1 MISILLQLLK
11 SNMILPKLNK
21 LILYNLHSSSFYKAI
36 DMLIIIYMRYKLL
49 GKSGLRV
56 SELCLGGMTF
66 GENWGSM
73 LPGASKEEAE
83 KIFDIFVNKGG
94 NFIDTANIYQMG
106 TSEKYIGELISS
118 EREKFVL
125 ATKYTITTNPDDP
138 NASGNHRKNLVQSVD
153 ASLKRLNTSYID
165 LLWVHVWDP
174 LTPIEEVM
182 RALDD
187 MVRSGKIL
195 YIGISDAPAWV
206 VSYANAVAEERD
218 WTLFVA
224 IQIMY
229 NLIER
234 SAEREL
240 LPMARALDIGVT
252 AWSPLA
258 GGVLSGKYNNAQ
270 KNAGEQK
277 RFSANNPMSASFVNE
292 RNISIA
298 TEVQSIAEE
307 ADRTPSQ
314 IALNWII
321 KRNDKHKDKEV
332 MIPILG
338 ARTEAQ
344 INDNLGCLD
353 FELTQDQL
361 KRLDEKSKIQLG
373 FPHDFISESDSAN
386 MTFLFGNTFSLIDNH
401 RAGIL

>member
-1 MISILLQLLK
+1 
-11 SNMILPKLNK
+11 
-21 LILYNLHSSSFYKAI
+21 
-36 DMLIIIYMRYKLL
+36 
-49 GKSGLRV
+49 
-56 SELCLGGMTF
+56 
-66 GENWGSM
+66 
-73 LPGASKEEAE
+73 
-83 KIFDIFVNKGG
+83 
-94 NFIDTANIYQMG
+94 
-106 TSEKYIGELISS
+106 
-118 EREKFVL
+118 
-125 ATKYTITTNPDDP
+125 
-138 NASGNHRKNLVQSVD
+138 
-153 ASLKRLNTSYID
+153 
-165 LLWVHVWDP
+165 
-174 LTPIEEVM
+174 
-182 RALDD
+182 
-187 MVRSGKIL
+187 
-195 YIGISDAPAWV
+195 
-206 VSYANAVAEERD
+206 
-218 WTLFVA
+218 
-224 IQIMY
+224 MY

-258 GGVLSGKYNNAQ
+258 GGVLSGKYNNAE

-298 TEVQSIAEE
+298 TEVQAIAEE
-307 ADRTPSQ
+307 ANRTPSQ
-314 IALNWII
+314 IALNWIRQR
-321 KRNDKHKDKEV
+321 KDVHKDKEV
-332 MIPILG
+332 TIPIIG

-344 INDNLGCLD
+344 INDNLSCLD